1 MEELSLFYRINI
13 MYENPIIQKE
23 YKVINM
29 SKEIFI
35 NLEKEAFLGNVLDIG
50 TENHGIVYDLCKGI
64 DDNITIDYISG
75 EEDKGKIEKD
85 FFDSCVIFF
94 SLFDIKSAYRKNNLI
109 KDICTFL
116 KKDGILYL
124 WDVDKPRFKSIYI
137 KLKVVVPNK
146 GFRQVKINARN
157 PLVDASCKTTCKLL
171 KQYFNII
178 DLKQSDNIYYIKA
191 QKKGCI

>member
-1 MEELSLFYRINI
+1 MG
-13 MYENPIIQKE
+13 
-23 YKVINM
+23 
-29 SKEIFI
+29 KEIFI

-50 TENHGIVYDLCKGI
+50 IENHGIVYDLCKEI
-64 DDNITIDYISG
+64 DDNISIDYIRG
-75 EEDKGKIEKD
+75 EEDKNKIEKE

-94 SLFDIKSAYRKNNLI
+94 SLFNIKSSYRKNNLI
-109 KDICTFL
+109 KDIHEFL

-124 WDVDKPRFKSIYI
+124 WDVDKPRFKSLAI
-137 KLKVVVPNK
+137 KLKVVVPHE
-146 GFRQVKINARN
+146 GFKKVKVNARN
-157 PLVDASCKTTCKLL
+157 PLNDASLKTTCKML